1 MKKVFVSGCFD
12 LLHSGHVEFFR
23 QASSFGDLYV
33 GIGSD
38 ETILGYKHHKTV
50 YSEEERL
57 YMVKSIRYV
66 EEAFINSGSGVLD
79 FIPTLDIVNPDVL
92 VVNEDGDC
100 EEKRILC
107 KERGMDYIVLDRV
120 PSKGLRA
127 RSSTDLKNDAC
138 EIPLRLDLAGTWID
152 QTYVSCY
159 GGGWAIT
166 MSLEPTFKILERSG
180 LATSTRN
187 TIRKI
192 WPFQLPNID
201 PEMLARLVFCLEN
214 EPERENGFIAWAQDA
229 IGICVPG
236 VSRHYYN
243 NRFWPEKIEVCRDD
257 MVLNWLEDHIC
268 MIPMFPRKSGF
279 SVLENRNV
287 SETKVRSLTL
297 ASERCWSSML
307 SLDLYAFASA
317 FQASFEAQISMFP
330 AMMQPGVQPFIDRY
344 SSNPEVLAW
353 KMTGSGGGGYLVLVC
368 SKPDAFPEEAIRLS
382 IRR

>member
-1 MKKVFVSGCFD
+1 MVKKEFVSGCFD

-23 QASSFGDLYV
+23 QASRFGDLYV

-66 EEAFINSGSGVLD
+66 KEAFINSGSGVLD

-214 EPERENGFIAWAQDA
+214 EPERDNGFIA
-229 IGICVPG
+229 GTGC
-236 VSRHYYN
+236 
-243 NRFWPEKIEVCRDD
+243 
-257 MVLNWLEDHIC
+257 NW
-268 MIPMFPRKSGF
+268 
-279 SVLENRNV
+279 
-287 SETKVRSLTL
+287 
-297 ASERCWSSML
+297 
-307 SLDLYAFASA
+307 DLCAR
-317 FQASFEAQISMFP
+317 
-330 AMMQPGVQPFIDRY
+330 G
-344 SSNPEVLAW
+344 
-353 KMTGSGGGGYLVLVC
+353 
-368 SKPDAFPEEAIRLS
+368 
-382 IRR
+382 

>member
-66 EEAFINSGSGVLD
+66 KEAFINSGSGVLD

-214 EPERENGFIAWAQDA
+214 EPERDNGFIAGAQDA